1 MEETI
6 RLWIRDLGFPV
17 TVAGLAI
24 YALYKMFMLREQMA
38 ATHSEALNKHATEL
52 KSMSEKMGLA
62 LTENTGGSPWGSE
75 WGSPWSTGDDPQAF
89 WVSIT
94 GEGAAVSVKLRAEAA
109 TSDVKWYS
117 TDLLYKPGGL
127 RR

>member
-38 ATHSEALNKHATEL
+38 ATHIQALNKHSTEL

-62 LTENTGGSPWGSE
+62 LTENTGATKVLSA
-75 WGSPWSTGDDPQAF
+75 QMK
-89 WVSIT
+89 
-94 GEGAAVSVKLRAEAA
+94 EGCLAQPCEARELLRKLGHH
-109 TSDVKWYS
+109 V
-117 TDLLYKPGGL
+117 DL
-127 RR
+127 